1 MRVTIWDLDYY
12 YAKNRTNCFNPDAMK
27 ISSYHKQLGDKV
39 NFVVK
44 EDDIRRPYDLYYI
57 IKEKQETPNAPLD
70 FYLNTKVRWWGKA
83 FKRKINWQMNNA
95 MLACRP
101 DYLLYPEKET
111 ALERAEHVRLLNDRG
126 ELLPLIQDWRNA
138 FKNKKVIETDTALW
152 TTSRKNLLLVLDKL
166 SNILNLS
173 FFEPIWLPKINS
185 DEEIMNKFLKLHFLQ
200 GAVINFVPILAKDYE
215 ACAKTWKRIKKTW
228 PHIKIGPLVIKQNTV
243 EHWRNK
249 EKAIKDF
256 NDLKTI
262 CTKAKKDKIPLR
274 IQPLKERLDTPFFF
288 PFEVLSHWTDK
299 GWSYSWLEWIT
310 IEYGSGMN
318 SAKMKDYWQHPA
330 EWSAGFRDL
339 LSQTYQRSNAEFLT
353 AQWGERQLS
362 LNDIPW
368 TIWEHEFKFGI

>member
-1 MRVTIWDLDYY
+1 
-12 YAKNRTNCFNPDAMK
+12 MK

-111 ALERAEHVRLLNDRG
+111 ALERAEHVRLLNDKG
-126 ELLPLIQDWRNA
+126 ELLPLIQDWHNA

-215 ACAKTWKRIKKTW
+215 ACAKTWKRIKKT
-228 PHIKIGPLVIKQNTV
+228 
-243 EHWRNK
+243 
-249 EKAIKDF
+249 
-256 NDLKTI
+256 
-262 CTKAKKDKIPLR
+262 
-274 IQPLKERLDTPFFF
+274 
-288 PFEVLSHWTDK
+288 
-299 GWSYSWLEWIT
+299 
-310 IEYGSGMN
+310 
-318 SAKMKDYWQHPA
+318 
-330 EWSAGFRDL
+330 
-339 LSQTYQRSNAEFLT
+339 
-353 AQWGERQLS
+353 
-362 LNDIPW
+362 
-368 TIWEHEFKFGI
+368 